1 MGWAGDVAN
10 CHKGSGANGRSVLAV
25 SQFINSDGC
34 SAGGRFAVAFLWM
47 AQVDP
52 GVALSRRRG
61 PSLCP
66 PLPINSASPNE
77 KVAGERRRKAPP
89 LFRHFFEG
97 LGITEGSR

>member
-25 SQFINSDGC
+25 SQFLNFDGC
-34 SAGGRFAVAFLWM
+34 PAWCRFAVAFLWM

-77 KVAGERRRKAPP
+77 KVAGGGGRRGAPP
-89 LFRHFFEG
+89 PPPFFFWVWVMHG
-97 LGITEGSR
+97 A